1 MRLPRLR
8 RRDASVAASPQHQQ
22 QSTSASSTTA
32 TSTSLLC
39 RLASRLQAG
48 LPPRGMPE
56 ELTTSPTD
64 TATSDLNS
72 NHTTEPVG
80 TAGATG
86 TSNGSFA
93 ASNASSQDLDFI
105 QDNSDYQWFLDYG
118 YREAP
123 GGHHVSVLSYS
134 EDAGLRHGGPRYDDL
149 ARDLDANLAEVDME
163 DLRTEDIHS
172 ILSTL
177 PAMCCADIQAER
189 QGEMYASVSGSMMA
203 KFEFDSSVSPRS
215 SSQAEDTTGSTDT
228 MSICK
233 SEQLFS
239 PVRECPLPGCNF
251 SVDSLDCE
259 GLTDHDIML
268 TCQANKDNYT
278 IAFEGSL
285 ALCSEADSD
294 YHEPVESDV
303 GGSSDSH
310 HRWQHRPQLG
320 RQPAMDQSM
329 ARSDSLYTTWSKL
342 HKRSSDV
349 QLTRHPSGNNNTAP
363 AMPTSTATGA
373 ALKSR
378 SLPDLCPP
386 RRGAHSG
393 GRCVRL
399 YDVGEGDLSLVRLFM
414 RQRTGS
420 SIATDS
426 CSQSESGASGSNHR
440 CSLNDCSVCC
450 YNNNR
455 SNNIISGSTDAIRSV
470 ADNGNRNTECIKAAD
485 PRVDNW
491 VRVGN
496 VTGGDEYSTCCFED
510 SLVGPPVKD
519 GTVHQQQQP
528 ELIREE
534 TEESESSSSVE
545 QLSESVS
552 KLEEYVPVSLPV
564 QIPPALDHIRCHDN
578 NNGSRAL
585 EERATQTSVV
595 QSRNVAA
602 GTPPSPRTLSRA
614 VQTLA
619 EHKRRTWVLFP
630 NYTLPD
636 LAFLRKHRH
645 RELDFLLAPQKV
657 DTAATV
663 AVGTTGGKRR
673 PRPLS
678 CDDVEVLRRK
688 GFAHVRD
695 RDSLAVLLPREYR
708 RLLEEPDT
716 NKAVTSDS
724 SSHPSSGF
732 RGSSTLL
739 SDSNPLLVY
748 RYESECSVQQQL
760 QQHKK
765 KAEGKVSPPA
775 LSKRGILRQQQKEDG
790 TGRHHRHRHH
800 RHHHQRKP
808 PPPPLD
814 PDKDLCDDEEDFDEG
829 VDAGTD
835 SSYEEPRPPTPPLP
849 RSAAADA
856 VLGLDGLLDVS
867 GLSSVLG
874 SAENLEGWGDDDMKR
889 LRMQVSKFLCG
900 QRSNVMAD
908 VCNGGAPHN
917 TPEHR
922 HLQGGVGVG
931 AAGAPR
937 GSGGSCDCSG
947 GSASSSGRSSS
958 GSNSGRK
965 TVSFRL
971 SLPTPPNSPS
981 AALQHQQRLCQG
993 KLADNESSPCEK
1005 AVRPASLLT
1014 HVHSPSVPLAAID
1027 IAQKR
1032 ELVTAVGDAVEQV
1045 VSHFSA
1051 AENRQHCC
1059 TLGDSVRTPAVA
1071 RIALGKL
1078 CPALYAALCD
1088 GLRPELDT
1096 AFGPIPNSLWQV
1108 VEASAQKDPMT
1119 KSLNELVLRINS
1131 EDVFTEG
1138 IMKFNAFV
1146 LGLLNVRSL
1155 DAWVGYLRTRESVL
1169 RRYYQEEC
1177 GLLPLGNLGGPAW
1190 RGLADQLVAC
1200 LQPLALL
1207 PFRLDL
1213 LHQPRQLAARL
1224 SLSPPAET
1232 PRPARGPARVGA
1244 AAAAG
1249 IPAGAPGWS
1258 LRGLV
1263 RSIHSSLSQPSPRQ
1277 GGGEEESQLP
1287 DVVGSSQAWENSTQ
1301 RPRSCVDTATAPNGL
1316 TSLTDLASTVRKR
1329 WSGIQ
1334 LGSRLF
1340 QAFDRLGA
1348 EDDSDPDVD
1357 TDDVEVDENVAR
1369 PEPDSLEPQE
1379 KQPPTTR
1386 GQQATADARP
1396 ATAAA
1401 ERGAVGQPAGSSPQP
1416 AAAGGK
1422 FRRLQ
1427 MKWELLSN
1435 KEPSLSPQS
1444 GGSSKTTSPS
1454 ESSPS
1459 CVSSNHSSSS
1469 GGPAASPGGR
1479 AGAGSRIP
1487 RPVAS
1492 PTRQQ
1497 PSGIPVLSPAAARVP
1512 NGIVTRRSSSVTPA
1526 SSRRVSA
1533 PPSTPVS
1540 AKTSPPAP
1548 AEATE
1553 NGTVAG
1559 AGKRGIPRP
1568 SRVDRVSS
1576 GAPAPRPSSLPYG
1589 QTGAARGGGT
1599 RQQQRRPV
1607 SVSAGR
1613 TAGTGATGASTSPR
1627 FVRTLCHRLPS
1638 DAGHLAFNEGERLR
1652 VVLDV
1657 DDSWLL
1663 CCRGDQ
1669 KGLVP
1674 RSAVV

>member
-1 MRLPRLR
+1 
-8 RRDASVAASPQHQQ
+8 
-22 QSTSASSTTA
+22 
-32 TSTSLLC
+32 
-39 RLASRLQAG
+39 
-48 LPPRGMPE
+48 MPE
-56 ELTTSPTD
+56 DLTTSPAD

-86 TSNGSFA
+86 ASNGSFA

-134 EDAGLRHGGPRYDDL
+134 EDAGLRPGAPRYDDL

-177 PAMCCADIQAER
+177 PAMCCADIQSER
-189 QGEMYASVSGSMMA
+189 RGEMFASVSGSMMA

-215 SSQAEDTTGSTDT
+215 SSQAEDTAGSTDT

-320 RQPAMDQSM
+320 RQPAIDQSM

-363 AMPTSTATGA
+363 AMPTSTSAAA

-386 RRGAHSG
+386 RRGAQG

-399 YDVGEGDLSLVRLFM
+399 YDVGDGDLSLVRLFM
-414 RQRTGS
+414 RQRTAS
-420 SIATDS
+420 SIATES

-455 SNNIISGSTDAIRSV
+455 SNNIATGSTDAIRS
-470 ADNGNRNTECIKAAD
+470 ATDNGNRNTECVKAAD

-510 SLVGPPVKD
+510 SLVGPPAKD
-519 GTVHQQQQP
+519 GIVHQQQQP

-552 KLEEYVPVSLPV
+552 KLEEYSPVALPV
-564 QIPPALDHIRCHDN
+564 QVPPALALDRVRCLDN

-595 QSRNVAA
+595 QSRNVASC
-602 GTPPSPRTLSRA
+602 TPPSPRTLSRA

-619 EHKRRTWVLFP
+619 EHRRRTWVLFP

-645 RELDFLLAPQKV
+645 RDLDFLLAPQKV

-663 AVGTTGGKRR
+663 AVGAGRRR

-678 CDDVEVLRRK
+678 CDDVEALRRK
-688 GFAHVRD
+688 GFAHVED

-708 RLLEEPDT
+708 RLLEEPDA

-748 RYESECSVQQQL
+748 RYESECSVQQQ
-760 QQHKK
+760 HKK
-765 KAEGKVSPPA
+765 KAEGKASPPA

-790 TGRHHRHRHH
+790 ARRHH
-800 RHHHQRKP
+800 RHHHHRHHLRKP

-849 RSAAADA
+849 RSAAADT
-856 VLGLDGLLDVS
+856 VLGLDGLLNVS

-900 QRSNVMAD
+900 QRGNVAVD
-908 VCNGGAPHN
+908 VCDVGAPHN

-922 HLQGGVGVG
+922 HLQGGVGV
-931 AAGAPR
+931 AAPR
-937 GSGGSCDCSG
+937 VGGGGGSCECSG

-958 GSNSGRK
+958 GSNGGRK

-981 AALQHQQRLCQG
+981 AAQQRLCQG
-993 KLADNESSPCEK
+993 KVVDESSPCEK
-1005 AVRPASLLT
+1005 AVRPASLLS

-1032 ELVTAVGDAVEQV
+1032 ELVTAVGDAVERV

-1051 AENRQHCC
+1051 AESRQHCC
-1059 TLGDSVRTPAVA
+1059 ALGDSVRTPAVA
-1071 RIALGKL
+1071 RVALGQL

-1155 DAWVGYLRTRESVL
+1155 DAWVGYLRTRESIL
-1169 RRYYQEEC
+1169 RKYYQEEC

-1190 RGLADQLVAC
+1190 RGLADQLVAS

-1224 SLSPPAET
+1224 SLSPPAEGPG
-1232 PRPARGPARVGA
+1232 PRPSRASAVP
-1244 AAAAG
+1244 
-1249 IPAGAPGWS
+1249 PGAPGWS

-1263 RSIHSSLSQPSPRQ
+1263 RSIHSSLSQPAPQQ

-1287 DVVGSSQAWENSTQ
+1287 DVVGSSKTWENSTQ
-1301 RPRSCVDTATAPNGL
+1301 RPRSCVDTAGAPNGL

-1357 TDDVEVDENVAR
+1357 VDVVETDKTATQ

-1379 KQPPTTR
+1379 REPAAAR
-1386 GQQATADARP
+1386 GQRAGQEARP
-1396 ATAAA
+1396 ATAAVG
-1401 ERGAVGQPAGSSPQP
+1401 RAVAAAAAPSQP

-1492 PTRQQ
+1492 PTRQ
-1497 PSGIPVLSPAAARVP
+1497 PSGIPVLSPAAARAP

-1526 SSRRVSA
+1526 PSRRVSA

-1540 AKTSPPAP
+1540 AKASPPAP
-1548 AEATE
+1548 AETSE
-1553 NGTVAG
+1553 NSAAPG

-1589 QTGAARGGGT
+1589 QTGATRVAAG

-1613 TAGTGATGASTSPR
+1613 TAGAGTTGAATSPR
-1627 FVRTLCHRLPS
+1627 RPHSCVY
-1638 DAGHLAFNEGERLR
+1638 
-1652 VVLDV
+1652 
-1657 DDSWLL
+1657 
-1663 CCRGDQ
+1663 
-1669 KGLVP
+1669 KGTH
-1674 RSAVV
+1674 